1 LERILLIST
10 HTVWGHAGHS
20 LYTLHP
26 RQRAVEELLP
36 DDEDGI
42 TAPFVLGLWN
52 EGGDNGLILQ
62 GSRRELP
69 DYLSAA
75 IDYVKRETDPR
86 LELDQALKRLRAL
99 RQRAQALEEGNYCHI
114 ARLDEQEVGLLN
126 DIAEAAEEVNDQL

>member
-1 LERILLIST
+1 MST

-20 LYTLHP
+20 LYTLHS
-26 RQRAVEELLP
+26 RERAVEELLP
-36 DDEDGI
+36 DDEDAI

-52 EGGDNGLILQ
+52 EGGDDGLILQ
-62 GSRRELP
+62 GSRRELL

-86 LELDQALKRLRAL
+86 LELDQALKRLHAL
-99 RQRAQALEEGNYCHI
+99 RQERAQALEEGNYSHI

-126 DIAEAAEEVNDQL
+126 DVAVTAEEVNDQL